1 MFGFGS
7 GIRLGCRREG
17 VVGRITSFLVRVVH
31 KELLENKVEHLNMFE
46 SRIIPIIG
54 VHYN

>member
-17 VVGRITSFLVRVVH
+17 VVGRITSFLARVVH

-54 VHYN
+54 VH